1 MYIDKY
7 PLVVLEDLEKLL
19 KIIRS
24 ECHKEAF
31 SLKEVEAGES
41 QIAKIKAYNFSV
53 FTFDILLVEREPN
66 SGSIIYNYEMSPWAD
81 TVNSKKRGQGK
92 AQAILERFN
101 AWVSLIKRYE
111 NLDFE
116 DPILKK
122 YDSEIFE
129 YFKILEDDADID
141 PFNIEQQVLLLRY
154 LEKIEKIIEKEKI
167 EIDGLNFLIEESKLS
182 VTKESK
188 NLVMRRISKILA
200 KTRKSSLQLFKDFL
214 EVFKKEMLKEAIWA
228 GITKL
233 NELYI
238 IIKTLS

>member
-1 MYIDKY
+1 M
-7 PLVVLEDLEKLL
+7 
-19 KIIRS
+19 
-24 ECHKEAF
+24 
-31 SLKEVEAGES
+31 
-41 QIAKIKAYNFSV
+41 
-53 FTFDILLVEREPN
+53 
-66 SGSIIYNYEMSPWAD
+66 
-81 TVNSKKRGQGK
+81 
-92 AQAILERFN
+92 ERFN

>member
-1 MYIDKY
+1 
-7 PLVVLEDLEKLL
+7 
-19 KIIRS
+19 
-24 ECHKEAF
+24 
-31 SLKEVEAGES
+31 
-41 QIAKIKAYNFSV
+41 
-53 FTFDILLVEREPN
+53 
-66 SGSIIYNYEMSPWAD
+66 MSPWAD

-214 EVFKKEMLKEAIWA
+214 EVFKKKCWKEAIWA
-228 GITKL
+228 ELL
-233 NELYI
+233 N
-238 IIKTLS
+238 